1 MRKIKALP
9 QKNDSE
15 YRIDIRGRGGKITAL
30 RVLERERGGEWQP
43 CGEEFTEEHGV
54 HCRKFV
60 KVAASVAKRA
70 VPRFDL
76 DDIIRKAE
84 GSARKNA
91 RVAKKPSAIKA
102 TAGNGSS
109 GSEASDW

>member
-1 MRKIKALP
+1 
-9 QKNDSE
+9 
-15 YRIDIRGRGGKITAL
+15 
-30 RVLERERGGEWQP
+30 
-43 CGEEFTEEHGV
+43 
-54 HCRKFV
+54 V

-102 TAGNGSS
+102 TAG
-109 GSEASDW
+109 SDW